1 MLGRRHGRWRAR
13 DGVAG
18 QVRGELEE
26 IADRA
31 GTLVAGLM
39 RLGPAGLAATA
50 AIGAVRLGLKV
61 ILEKA
66 AKAEK
71 YYRGASRPSCSVETG
86 RYGHNRDGAAQC
98 RLLQQQED
106 ADVTRRRIER
116 AHESHEQQRPK
127 PSDGGGPN
135 TGSVSTAERERL
147 AHRGFVR
154 SALRP
159 AEILQQRVAVVI
171 YTGFAIS
178 SSRHG

>member
-61 ILEKA
+61 ILEEA

-71 YYRGASRPSCSVETG
+71 YYRRAIVANT
-86 RYGHNRDGAAQC
+86 RY
-98 RLLQQQED
+98 
-106 ADVTRRRIER
+106 VRRR
-116 AHESHEQQRPK
+116 
-127 PSDGGGPN
+127 
-135 TGSVSTAERERL
+135 
-147 AHRGFVR
+147 
-154 SALRP
+154 
-159 AEILQQRVAVVI
+159 
-171 YTGFAIS
+171 
-178 SSRHG
+178 